1 MTDMVAD
8 HSSELAA
15 LGTALADAR
24 AYL

>member
-1 MTDMVAD
+1 MTDMLAD

>member
-1 MTDMVAD
+1 MTGMVAD

>member
-1 MTDMVAD
+1 MTAMVVD

-15 LGTALADAR
+15 LGTALAEAR

>member
-1 MTDMVAD
+1 MTAMVAD